1 MGIEEITEGD
11 GEGEKGRFWGGGDR
25 QSHRGPA
32 LSLTGWGSPPG
43 RRGKGCPQIP
53 PPATPLT
60 TLSPLSRPL
69 CFPCLPLFLAHTAA
83 PPASCTL
90 LCTPACLSP
99 PWATILHK
107 SALSLSCTLR
117 LCSSSRALFA
127 LFPLHTLHF
136 FSHTP
141 CPLFSPTLAYTLFP
155 WRPPLHT
162 SLLKISGPL
171 LQTHLGHPF
180 PSPTHRFCAHTYCLE
195 YPCLCSTLAHSI
207 SYAPLLRCLH
217 FL

>member
-83 PPASCTL
+83 PPSL
-90 LCTPACLSP
+90 LHAPLHACLPLPSLGYNFAQICPLAVLHTPPSLQLASP
-99 PWATILHK
+99 
-107 SALSLSCTLR
+107 
-117 LCSSSRALFA
+117 LCSVSLAHIAF
-127 LFPLHTLHF
+127 LFPHSMPPVLSNSCLHTL
-136 FSHTP
+136 
-141 CPLFSPTLAYTLFP
+141 PLAS
-155 WRPPLHT
+155 
-162 SLLKISGPL
+162 SL
-171 LQTHLGHPF
+171 THLTSENFWALAADTLGTPF
-180 PSPTHRFCAHTYCLE
+180 SLTN
-195 YPCLCSTLAHSI
+195 S
-207 SYAPLLRCLH
+207 
-217 FL
+217 